1 MIAPA
6 IYSSERTTWRTPM
19 NLFAQLDQEFG
30 FTLDAAASRDNA
42 LCQRFITEE
51 QDALTCDWHELAKG
65 GAVWLNPPYGR
76 GVGKWVRKAWLES
89 AKGTVVVML
98 IPARTDTAY
107 FREWAMQAAEI
118 RLIAGRL
125 RFQGADNPAPVPSA
139 LLVFSRIEHRPR
151 ISVYEVKDEQ
161 AKD

>member
-65 GAVWLNPPYGR
+65 GAVWRNPPYGR

-125 RFQGADNPAPVPSA
+125 RFQGADNPAPFPSA

-151 ISVYEVKDEQ
+151 ISVYEVKDDQ